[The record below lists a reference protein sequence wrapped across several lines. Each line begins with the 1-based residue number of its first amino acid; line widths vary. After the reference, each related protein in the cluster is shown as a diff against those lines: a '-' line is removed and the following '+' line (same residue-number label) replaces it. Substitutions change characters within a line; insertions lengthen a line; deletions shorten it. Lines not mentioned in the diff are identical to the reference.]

1 MFCTKCGKEVRE
13 GAVFCTFC
21 GEPMKVI
28 VEEEVQAEEISVE
41 EDSVIEETPVEE
53 TTQEPVYAELVQTN
67 AGKVGFGKAISL
79 FFKNYV
85 NFTGRSTR
93 SEYWWAYLFTTLVS
107 IIVSYIPV
115 VGSLLL
121 VFLCIPGL
129 AISVRRLHDIG
140 KSWTFLLMGLI
151 PFAGAIILSVR
162 IACLKD
168 SSYYSYCQFL

>member
-93 SEYWWAYLFTTLVS
+93 SEYWWAYLFTTL
-107 IIVSYIPV
+107 
-115 VGSLLL
+115 
-121 VFLCIPGL
+121 
-129 AISVRRLHDIG
+129 
-140 KSWTFLLMGLI
+140 
-151 PFAGAIILSVR
+151 
-162 IACLKD
+162 
-168 SSYYSYCQFL
+168 